1 MWHSTAVPRKWTIRA
16 LDKDHCVAT
25 WDQVLVQVWRLDT
38 PLRTVTELDSITR
51 AFMAEEPRRISS
63 LAIIEATATPPDDAA
78 RSALSKFYREL
89 GPQMGAA
96 IVVAEGGGFRSS
108 FVRGVGITLSALAP
122 RALGFKFVGT
132 VREAAVLLGP
142 HVSAGAGAGLVL
154 LENIDELRREIS
166 AARGG
171 TSFKASGD
179 AKRL

>member
-1 MWHSTAVPRKWTIRA
+1 LWHSAAVPKKWTIRA

-51 AFMAEEPRRISS
+51 AFMAEVPRRISS
-63 LAIIEATATPPDDAA
+63 LAIIEATATPPGDAA

-108 FVRGVGITLSALAP
+108 F
-122 RALGFKFVGT
+122 F
-132 VREAAVLLGP
+132 
-142 HVSAGAGAGLVL
+142 GA
-154 LENIDELRREIS
+154 RRCFR
-166 AARGG
+166 AARGMPLHQR
-171 TSFKASGD
+171 SSARERSSISGE
-179 AKRL
+179 RRSIER